1 MNFYGHAFIAAR
13 MRRDAGFVFGAM
25 LPDFEGMARTR
36 VRGVTSDAIV
46 DGVACHHAVDEAF
59 HSAPTFVGSC
69 ARSVEMM
76 TARGVPRG
84 PARAVA
90 HVGLELVLDGFIVR
104 TYGPTAL
111 YVEALIEGRRALGCG
126 ELGPIDEPTGAM
138 LTTLLDRLIAYGP
151 PSPTGDV
158 PVITER
164 LVRMLRDRPRLA
176 IPDEAVHEVRHHVTH
191 LVDAIDTLGPLLI
204 EAASNP
210 RSPTGA

>member
-13 MRRDAGFVFGAM
+13 MRSDGGFVFGAM

-36 VRGVTSDAIV
+36 VRGVTNEAIR
-46 DGVACHHAVDEAF
+46 DGIACHHAVDEAF
-59 HSAPTFVGSC
+59 HSCPTFVGSC

-76 TARGVPRG
+76 SAHGVPRG

-104 TYGPTAL
+104 TYGPTPLYASAL
-111 YVEALIEGRRALGCG
+111 HEGKRQLALGG
-126 ELGPIDEPTGAM
+126 LGPIEDRARDV
-138 LTTLLDRLIAYGP
+138 LDTLLDRLIAYGP
-151 PSPTGDV
+151 PSSEREAEV
-158 PVITER
+158 VTER

-176 IPDEAVHEVRHHVTH
+176 IPDDAVRAVHHHVTH
-191 LVDAIDTLGPLLI
+191 LVEAVETLGPLLI

-210 RSPTGA
+210 RHAPEA